1 MYIKKLKDTFFDFNF
16 FINNVFLFLLA
27 GASERKSD
35 ENSKNTSADEKEK
48 INPSRLSTPSGSSQI
63 VTPTNSAI
71 LGAAD
76 TSILS
81 DQLQVCINHVCETI
95 GPLDRQT
102 LDAFLGHV
110 KKKSKPTQ
118 IALKYTQKIKELKDQ
133 LKRILSLY
141 YLEKPNKQLK
151 EDVAFIKWL
160 EGLMSRFD
168 NTEPRK

>member
-1 MYIKKLKDTFFDFNF
+1 MHKELKDTFFDFNF

-27 GASERKSD
+27 GDSERKSD
-35 ENSKNTSADEKEK
+35 ENSKNNSAEEKA
-48 INPSRLSTPSGSSQI
+48 RLSTPSGSSPI
-63 VTPTNSAI
+63 VTPTNTAI

-81 DQLQVCINHVCETI
+81 AELQGCINHACETI

-141 YLEKPNKQLK
+141 YLKKPTKQVK